1 MHRTSRGT
9 IDMAFA
15 QDRASGIGIDRLLTS
30 MHDSRLRMQ
39 TIVRLRWFGVVGQLL
54 TVVGVYWG
62 FGYPFPIGLCL
73 ALIAISAWV
82 NVFLRILYPARY
94 RLSPTFATTLLAWDI
109 AELAALLY
117 LTGGIE
123 NPFTFLIVAPVTV
136 SAATLPARNTILLG
150 VLAMVAAGVLVEW
163 HLPLPW
169 PPEEGFALPRVYKIG
184 MLASVVAGMIFLA
197 LYAARLSKESRQMS
211 AALSATEHVLA
222 REQKLHALDGLA
234 AAAAHELGTPLA
246 TISLVTKELERD
258 TRAIPAI
265 QDDIALLR
273 SQAERC
279 REILRKLTRRPS
291 EEDPHHASLPVTQLV
306 QEAAAP
312 YRALSAA
319 VEIDSRALEGTEGG
333 ALLEPI
339 GQRRPGL
346 IYGLG
351 NLIENAVDFAR
362 EHVQITA
369 RWSER
374 DVTITIADDGPGFSA
389 EIMDTLGDPYVT
401 TRSSVEPAKAKDY
414 DGEASGLGLGFFIA
428 KTLLERS
435 GARLALENRA
445 APLHGAVV
453 RVTWQRETFEFR
465 PAASFPFVSAPQV
478 AAE

>member
-1 MHRTSRGT
+1 MLLAQERGYS
-9 IDMAFA
+9 A
-15 QDRASGIGIDRLLTS
+15 DRHAPGP
-30 MHDSRLRMQ
+30 HESRLRMQ

-54 TVVGVYWG
+54 TVIAVYWG
-62 FGYPFPIGLCL
+62 LGFAFPIGLCL

-94 RLSPTFATTLLAWDI
+94 RLSSTFATTLLAWDI
-109 AELAALLY
+109 AELALLLY

-123 NPFTFLIVAPVTV
+123 NPFMFLIVAPVTV
-136 SAATLPARNTILLG
+136 SAATLPARNTVLLG
-150 VLAMVAAGVLVEW
+150 ILAVAATILLVEW

-169 PPEEGFALPRVYKIG
+169 ATNELFALPRLYKIG
-184 MLASVVAGMIFLA
+184 MVASIVAGMIFLA
-197 LYAARLSKESRQMS
+197 LYAARLSKEARLMS

-246 TISLVTKELERD
+246 TIALVTRELEREGD
-258 TRAIPAI
+258 RLPQIKE
-265 QDDIALLR
+265 DIALLR

-291 EEDPHHASLPVTQLV
+291 EQDPHHASLPVTQLI
-306 QEAAAP
+306 QEAAEP
-312 YRALSAA
+312 YRELSAA
-319 VEIDSRALEGTEGG
+319 VEIDARAVDGTAGAPSREPGG
-333 ALLEPI
+333 APK
-339 GQRRPGL
+339 PGV

-362 EHVQITA
+362 HRVEITA

-374 DVTITIADDGPGFSA
+374 EVVVTIADDGPGFSA

-401 TRSSVEPAKAKDY
+401 TRSAGTPAVDDAE
-414 DGEASGLGLGFFIA
+414 EASGLGLGFFIA

-435 GARLALENRA
+435 GAKLALENRA
-445 APLHGAVV
+445 LPEHGAVV
-453 RVTWQRETFEFR
+453 RITWPRELFDLR
-465 PAASFPFVSAPQV
+465 VAGSLQAQGLQA